1 VALLSLLSYMLQHCF
16 LRDGIIRSELAPT
29 ISNTNHQTAF
39 LDLPTGQTNEGT
51 SPAEVL
57 LSQMTLTYGKS
68 VEIKHFFFPWGRGS
82 PGSSTRFSIIMSLMA
97 I

>member
-1 VALLSLLSYMLQHCF
+1 MALLSLLSYMLQHCF
-16 LRDGIIRSELAPT
+16 LRDGIICSDLALT
-29 ISNTNHQTAF
+29 ISNTNHRTAF

-68 VEIKHFFFPWGRGS
+68 VEIKHFSFLGGGVPQEALLAS
-82 PGSSTRFSIIMSLMA
+82 LSSCP
-97 I
+97 